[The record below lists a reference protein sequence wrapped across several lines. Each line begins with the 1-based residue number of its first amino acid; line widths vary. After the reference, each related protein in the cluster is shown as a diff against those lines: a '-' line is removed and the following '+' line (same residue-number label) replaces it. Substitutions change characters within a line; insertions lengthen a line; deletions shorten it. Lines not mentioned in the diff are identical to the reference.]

1 MKCKL
6 FCIGGMP
13 MDAREKLL
21 KVVSYLMSIREL
33 NPRYGKTWSKE
44 LEQIFNKINQGGYM
58 PPMVQA
64 LVDESYVDEDKV
76 NVEEWENTAQDILYP
91 LSYSNEQREIARR
104 LAEGFGVVVE
114 GPPGTGK
121 SHSIVNLICH
131 LLAHGKRVLITS
143 ETDKPLRV
151 LLNKIPE
158 AIRPLCVGITRSDT
172 EALKELDASINKIT
186 ENLDINLESL
196 DANIKSIDKSLT
208 ECRSKQQLLQQN
220 LKESET
226 TEDEEIKYC
235 GKKYKL
241 SSIKV
246 WLEENEKQY
255 SWIEDDIKSTQKP
268 LITDAKFSRL
278 VYLISNICKEE
289 INQFDEMGGLLYNI
303 PPCDELIAKI
313 QRMMDIRKNYRSYQ
327 KAVKDWC
334 ISYNSDY
341 DYEYIMR
348 LLESAQRF
356 LEDIKETW
364 LQNVLDCTR
373 KGETVKLV
381 LQQTILKS
389 NYYIKKI
396 GSIVKEISGHNVEI
410 PRDVDIYLLV
420 NNFDIIYKQYEQ
432 KGRVSKLFR
441 IFHSQCQ
448 NVLDKCLVDGK
459 PVETKEQAKIAK
471 LYMEQCSI
479 EESLK
484 KIWNN
489 SMTEYGAQEV
499 SSINLNT
506 LTNLE
511 DYINKIDAI
520 INWDK
525 KTKDRIVDSMR
536 KIVFLNEMDWYSI
549 DTYSNLQYGVLS
561 IKYISEYENLKSYI
575 SNIERLISSIKGF
588 EEIAIS
594 LNKMDILLLR
604 QSYRK
609 IHRLK
614 EIAPNIRELE
624 YLLDKVNKDC
634 PKLVQRLIN
643 EKDKL
648 NMLVKYKNFSVAWSW
663 RQLHNVLNEEVGK
676 VQVENIKKEMKL
688 EEEKEIYLIKSL
700 VKEKAWFNTISKI
713 GESEKRSLYAW
724 KEAVR
729 RIEKSSGK
737 NKSNYMRLA
746 KKEMENFKD
755 AIPAWIMPISKV
767 IENFSLSE
775 KPFDVV
781 IIDEGSESNIFAI
794 SALIRAKK
802 AIIVGDDKQVNHE
815 DSEGSRREVQHLI
828 DKHLNEIPHSEWFD
842 MWTSIHSTALRVFPA
857 RVMLR
862 ENFRSMP
869 EIMGFANRLYYSDQ
883 IVQATNL
890 FKDEVLKGAVKTVK
904 VEGERDKLR
913 TINIKEAE
921 SLVEK
926 IVECCNNSKYKGM
939 TMGVISLLG
948 DAQSEVIENLMRQRL
963 EENEISSRKLVCG
976 NPYSFQGDERDI
988 IFMSMVIANNVKFAA
1003 LTKEGDIRRFV
1014 LAASRARKQM
1024 WLFHSVELQDLKA
1037 DCVRA
1042 KLLKYCLS
1050 FSEKNNKNINLKSI
1064 YKIA

>member
-1 MKCKL
+1 
-6 FCIGGMP
+6 

-21 KVVSYLMSIREL
+21 RVVSYLISIREL
-33 NPRYGKTWSKE
+33 NPKAGKAWSKE
-44 LEQIFNKINQGGYM
+44 LEQIATKIDHGGYM
-58 PPMVQA
+58 PPSIQA

-76 NVEEWENTAQDILYP
+76 NVEEWENTAQNILYP

-104 LAEGFGVVVE
+104 LAESFGVVVE

-121 SHSIVNLICH
+121 SHSIANLICH
-131 LLAHGKRVLITS
+131 LLAHGKRILVTS
-143 ETDKPLRV
+143 ENDKPLRV

-158 AIRPLCVGITRSDT
+158 PIRPLCASITKSDI
-172 EALKELDASINKIT
+172 EALKELDNSINKIV
-186 ENLDINLESL
+186 ESLDINLESL
-196 DANIKSIDKSLT
+196 DMHIKSISESLE
-208 ECRSKQQLLQQN
+208 ECRRKQQLLQQN
-220 LKESET
+220 LKEAGT
-226 TEDEEIKYC
+226 TGDKEIKYC

-241 SSIKV
+241 SSVKV

-255 SWIEDDIKSTQKP
+255 SWIEDDIKPTQKP

-278 VYLISNICKEE
+278 VYLISNISKDE
-289 INQFDEMGGLLYNI
+289 ISQFDAMGGLLYNI

-313 QRMMDIRKNYRSYQ
+313 QRMMDIRKSYRGYQ

-341 DYEYIMR
+341 DYDYIMK
-348 LLESAQRF
+348 LLENAQRF

-364 LQNVLDCTR
+364 LQNILEGTR
-373 KGETVKLV
+373 KGETAKLV

-396 GSIVKEISGHNVEI
+396 GSIVKEISGHNIQI
-410 PRDVDIYLLV
+410 PKGMDIYLLA
-420 NNFDIIYKQYEQ
+420 NDFDIIYKQYEQ
-432 KGRVSKLFR
+432 KGKVSRLFR

-448 NVLDKCLVDGK
+448 SILEKCLVDGK
-459 PVETKEQAKIAK
+459 AVETKEQAKIAK
-471 LYMEQCSI
+471 LYIEQCSI

-484 KIWNN
+484 KLWNN
-489 SMTEYGAQEV
+489 SMIEYGAQEV
-499 SSINLNT
+499 GSINLNT
-506 LTNLE
+506 LTDLE
-511 DYINKIDAI
+511 DYINKIDVI

-525 KTKDRIVDSMR
+525 RIKERIIDSMR
-536 KIVFLNEMDWYSI
+536 KIVFLNEIDWYSVE
-549 DTYSNLQYGVLS
+549 TYSNLQYGVLS

-575 SNIERLISSIKGF
+575 NNIEKLISNIGGF
-588 EEIAIS
+588 EEIVIA
-594 LNKMDILLLR
+594 LHKMDILSLR
-604 QSYRK
+604 QSYK
-609 IHRLK
+609 KVHRLK

-624 YLLDKVNKDC
+624 YLLEKVNKDC

-643 EKDKL
+643 ERDKL
-648 NMLVKYKNFSVAWSW
+648 NMLIKYKNFSIAWSW
-663 RQLHNVLNEEVGK
+663 RQLHNVLNEEIGEF
-676 VQVENIKKEMKL
+676 QIENIKKEIEL
-688 EEEKEIYLIKSL
+688 EEEKEVYLVKSL
-700 VKEKAWFNTISKI
+700 VKKGAWFNTISKI

-737 NKSNYMRLA
+737 NKSSYMKLA
-746 KKEMENFKD
+746 KKEMKNFKD
-755 AIPAWIMPISKV
+755 AIPVWIMPISKV
-767 IENFSLSE
+767 IENFNLSE

-802 AIIVGDDKQVNHE
+802 AVIVGDDKQVNHE
-815 DSEGSRREVQHLI
+815 ASESSRREVQNLI
-828 DKHLNEIPHSEWFD
+828 DKHLNGIPHSEWFD

-862 ENFRSMP
+862 ENFRSVP
-869 EIMGFANRLYYSDQ
+869 EIIGFSNKLYYSNQ
-883 IVQATNL
+883 IVPITNL
-890 FKDEVLKGAVKTVK
+890 FNNGVLEGAVKTVK
-904 VEGERDKLR
+904 VEGERDKVR

-921 SLVEK
+921 SLVDK
-926 IVECCNNSKYKGM
+926 ISECCNDPKYKGM

-948 DAQSEVIENLMRQRL
+948 DAQSEIIESLIKQRL
-963 EENEISSRKLVCG
+963 EEKEISSRKLICG
-976 NPYSFQGDERDI
+976 NPNSFQGDERDI
-988 IFMSMVIANNVKFAA
+988 IFLSMVIANNVKFAA
-1003 LTKEGDIRRFV
+1003 LTREGDIRRFA

-1042 KLLKYCLS
+1042 NLLRYCMS
-1050 FSEKNNKNINLKSI
+1050 FNEESNKNINLKNI